1 MMTHK
6 FAIGQILNLLP
17 SRTQSARQSSQCEI
31 LHLLP
36 FEGHSVQYRV
46 QSLIEKHQR
55 IVSEGDLRL
64 VAEA

>member
-1 MMTHK
+1 MMHK
-6 FAIGQILNLLP
+6 YAIGQVVSLLP

-46 QSLIEKHQR
+46 QSLLEKHQR
-55 IVSEGDLRL
+55 IVSEGDLRVL
-64 VAEA
+64 SAAQ